1 MKNLYSENYKTLM
14 KGTEGDTNKRKEEIR
29 NSAQESEELILLKMS
44 IIPKATYIFSA
55 ILIKISTSRVPIVI
69 QWKRT

>member
-44 IIPKATYIFSA
+44 ILPKATYRFSA

>member
-1 MKNLYSENYKTLM
+1 M